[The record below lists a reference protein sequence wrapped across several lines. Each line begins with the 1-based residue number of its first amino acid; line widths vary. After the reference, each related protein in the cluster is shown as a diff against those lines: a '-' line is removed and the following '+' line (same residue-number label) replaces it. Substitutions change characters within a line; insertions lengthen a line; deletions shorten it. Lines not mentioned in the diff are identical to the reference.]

1 LHPNLIVIAISIGWE
16 CIGNNLVSYHLR
28 RYYKLTSG

>member
-1 LHPNLIVIAISIGWE
+1 LHPDLIVIAIITGWE

-28 RYYKLTSG
+28 RY